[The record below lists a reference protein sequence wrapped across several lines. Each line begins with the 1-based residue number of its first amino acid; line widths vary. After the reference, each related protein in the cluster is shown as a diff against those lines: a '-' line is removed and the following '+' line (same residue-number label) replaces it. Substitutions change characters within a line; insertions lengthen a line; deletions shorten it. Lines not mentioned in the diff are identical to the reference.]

1 MGYSQGHIIRKK
13 AGGFAFGILLV
24 IAAALTAAAQSGS
37 AVLRGTVTDQQGKA
51 IAGAKVTLTSIDKNL
66 SRSQTASEDGI
77 YVFNSIA
84 PGNYRIDVEA
94 PSFKKVSIS
103 NVAALVDTPREV
115 NVQLEVGA
123 VTEALNITAAN
134 EAPINTTDASLGNAF
149 ENKRVLELPLN
160 ARNIV
165 GLLSL
170 QAGVT
175 RQGEVTGG
183 RRDQANITIDGIDSN
198 EQQTGLDVVAPG
210 GNGAFNPGVG
220 VALGNALSAV
230 LRTNPDAVQEFRVT
244 TSNPNASQGRSS
256 GAQISLVTKS
266 GTNGFHGSL
275 YEFHRNTVT
284 SANDW
289 FNNANGRFVATDQ
302 DFIDG
307 RAQVGDQR
315 NPRPKLIRN
324 VFGGSMGGPI
334 VKDRFFFFFSYE
346 GRRDASEQSVLRN
359 VPTATLRNGIVRY
372 VNTDGGITTLTP
384 ADIARIYPATGGV
397 GQAGLDILKTAPL
410 PNDFTIGDGLN
421 RAGFRF
427 NAPTSTRLNASIAR
441 LDYTI
446 NDKHTL
452 FFRGNYQEDL
462 YGGASNFPGTKA
474 PRFWVHPK
482 GFATGHTWTIN
493 NSLINNSRVGL
504 TRAAL
509 SAQGDNDGTSVAFRD
524 VFSPL
529 LNTTTQNRA
538 NPTWNFTDDLTWVK
552 GSHTAQFGANIR
564 VIRNDLVS
572 FANSFDNALVN
583 FQFYE
588 GGGASLLEPDE
599 IASTLDESFG
609 FDYGRAVA
617 AALGR
622 FSQYSINSI
631 FDKSGQSL
639 AAGAPAIRTF
649 ATEEYDFYAQ
659 DTWKIRPNL
668 TLTLGLRYGVN
679 TPVYETGG
687 FQLVPNVVLGDFL
700 KQRLASAE
708 QGQPFNDLI
717 SFQLGG
723 KANDG
728 PNFYNIDKNNFAPNV
743 SIAWSPNFGESF
755 LGRIFGRGNRSVI
768 RGGFRMLYDRVGSQ
782 LAVASESENSFGF
795 SSTAT
800 NGSNS
805 TNATNNLGPLVSLN
819 PNVRQFPRIS
829 APSALVFP
837 LAFPD
842 DETDRIIAGIDQSIK
857 SPVQYT
863 WNFSVARELP
873 RGFSFEVGYIGRAAR
888 NLLLTRDVTHLNN
901 LRDPASGQDWYTAA
915 RILNEM
921 RNANTPITG
930 AQTIPFFE
938 KFFPGLAGAFNVLGA
953 PTPLTASQAAYRLHA
968 KTAVGGRNL
977 TDFTDIQFRIDDIG
991 IFPNAFFH
999 PQYAALQTLSS
1010 VGRSN
1015 YHGGFFT
1022 LRQRFGSS
1030 FLLDFNYTVSKSMDN
1045 SSTLE
1050 TQRVLSTVIRNP
1062 IDPDLEYSVSD
1073 FDVRHNF
1080 NANWLLA
1087 LPFGKGRTFFGNA
1100 NSLVDGLIGGWQ
1112 LTGIARFNTGL
1123 PVGTPGDIQWA
1134 TNWQSQSDGVR
1145 IRDVKSS
1152 PSANVADPTGDD
1164 PAFRPNLF
1172 SDPLAAYRS
1181 FRNARAGEVG
1191 DRNLS
1196 TIRLPRYFVMDAGLS
1211 KVFKMPYA
1219 EGHQLQF
1226 RWEVFNVTN
1235 TQPFGVVAGLTL
1247 LPDPFN
1253 ASAPSANFGN
1263 FSGSQAAVG
1272 EPRPGRTMQ
1281 FALRYSF

>member
-1 MGYSQGHIIRKK
+1 MRFSHLYIFRKN
-13 AGGFAFGILLV
+13 AGGLAFGILLI

-37 AVLRGTVTDQQGKA
+37 AVVRGTVTDQQGKA
-51 IAGAKVTLTSIDKNL
+51 IAGAKVTLTSVDKNL
-66 SRSQTASEDGI
+66 SRSQTTNTEGI

-84 PGNYRIDVEA
+84 PGDYRIDVEA
-94 PSFKKVSIS
+94 ASFKKVSIGK
-103 NVAALVDTPREV
+103 VAALVDTQREV

-123 VTEALNITAAN
+123 VTEALTITSAN
-134 EAPINTTDASLGNAF
+134 EAPINTSDASLGNAF
-149 ENKRVLELPLN
+149 ENKRIIELPLN

-183 RRDQANITIDGIDSN
+183 RRDQANITIDGVDAN
-198 EQQTGLDVVAPG
+198 EQQTGLDVVAPN
-210 GNGAFNPGVG
+210 GNGAFNPGANAVM
-220 VALGNALSAV
+220 GNALAAV
-230 LRTNPDAVQEFRVT
+230 LRTTPDSVQEFRVT

-266 GTNGFHGSL
+266 GTNSFHGSL
-275 YEFHRNTVT
+275 YEFHRNTIAT
-284 SANDW
+284 ANDW
-289 FNNANGRFVATDQ
+289 FNNALGRD
-302 DFIDG
+302 
-307 RAQVGDQR
+307 AQGEEIAK
-315 NPRPKLIRN
+315 RPKLIRN
-324 VFGGSMGGPI
+324 IFGGSLGGPV
-334 VKDRFFFFFSYE
+334 VKDRFFFFFNYE

-359 VPTATLRNGIVRY
+359 VPTATLRNGIVQYR
-372 VNTDGGITTLTP
+372 NADGGVTTLTP

-397 GQAGLDILKTAPL
+397 NPAALNILKTAPL

-427 NAPTSTRLNASIAR
+427 NAPVSTRLNASIAR
-441 LDYTI
+441 FDYTI
-446 NDKHTL
+446 SDKHTL
-452 FFRGNYQEDL
+452 FFRGNYQEDHF
-462 YGGASNFPGTKA
+462 GAASDFPGT
-474 PRFWVHPK
+474 PSPSFWVHPK
-482 GFATGHTWTIN
+482 GFAVGHTWTVN
-493 NSLINNSRVGL
+493 NGLINNARVGL

-509 SAQGDNDGTSVAFRD
+509 STQGDNNGTSVAFRD
-524 VFSPL
+524 VYSPL
-529 LNTTTQNRA
+529 LNTRTQNRA
-538 NPTWNFTDDLTWVK
+538 NPTWNYTDDLTWVK

-572 FANSFDNALVN
+572 FANSFDSALVN
-583 FQFYE
+583 FQFYQ
-588 GGGASLLEPDE
+588 GGGASLLAPDA
-599 IASTLDESFG
+599 IASTIDDSFG
-609 FDYGRAVA
+609 FDYGRAIA

-631 FDKSGQSL
+631 FDKSGQAL
-639 AAGAPAIRTF
+639 AAGQPAVRTF
-649 ATEEYDFYAQ
+649 ATEEYDFYSQ

-668 TLTLGLRYGVN
+668 TVTAGLRYGLN
-679 TPVYETGG
+679 TPVYEKNG

-700 KQRLASAE
+700 ARRLASAQ
-708 QGQPFNDLI
+708 QGQPLNDPI

-728 PNFYNIDKNNFAPNV
+728 PDFYNLDKNNFAPNISV
-743 SIAWSPNFGESF
+743 AWSPNFGDGF
-755 LGRIFGRGNRSVI
+755 LGRVFGRGSQSVI
-768 RGGFRMLYDRVGSQ
+768 RGGFRILYDRVGSQ

-795 SSTAT
+795 SSTTT
-800 NGSNS
+800 NGANS
-805 TNATNNLGPLVSLN
+805 TNITNNLGPLVTLN

-829 APSALVFP
+829 APNALVFP
-837 LAFPD
+837 LAFPAD
-842 DETDRIIAGIDQSIK
+842 GTDRIIAGIDQGIK

-863 WNFSVARELP
+863 WNFSIARELP
-873 RGFSFEVGYIGRAAR
+873 HGFSFEVGYVGRAAR
-888 NLLLTRDVTHLNN
+888 NLLLTRDVMQLND
-901 LRDPASGQDWYTAA
+901 LRDPASGQDWYSAA
-915 RILNEM
+915 RVLNQL
-921 RNANTPITG
+921 RNANTPITSV
-930 AQTIPFFE
+930 QSIPFFE
-938 KFFPGLAGAFNVLGA
+938 KFFPGLAGAVGA
-953 PTPLTASQAAYRLHA
+953 PQLTASQAAYFLHA
-968 KTAVGGRNL
+968 KESVGGLND
-977 TDFTDIQFRIDDIG
+977 TDFTDIQFTIDDAG

-1010 VGRSN
+1010 VGKSN
-1015 YHGGFFT
+1015 YHAGFFT
-1022 LRQRFGSS
+1022 LRQRFRST

-1050 TQRVLSTVIRNP
+1050 TQRVLSTVIRNAGN
-1062 IDPDLEYSVSD
+1062 PDLEYSVSD

-1087 LPFGKGRTFFGNA
+1087 LPFGKGRKFFGGSRSA
-1100 NSLVDGLIGGWQ
+1100 VDGLIGGWQ

-1123 PVGTPGDIQWA
+1123 PAGAPGDIQWA

-1145 IRDVKSS
+1145 LRDVNSS
-1152 PSANVADPTGDD
+1152 PSANVDG
-1164 PAFRPNLF
+1164 RPNLF
-1172 SDPLAAYRS
+1172 SDPLEAYRS

-1196 TIRLPRYFVMDAGLS
+1196 TIRLPRYFVLDAGLS
-1211 KVFKMPYA
+1211 KSFKMPYA

-1235 TQPFGVVAGLTL
+1235 TQPFGILAGLTL

-1253 ASAPSANFGN
+1253 ASAPSADFGR
-1263 FSGSQAAVG
+1263 FSGSQTPVG

>member
-1 MGYSQGHIIRKK
+1 MRLLNGYTFRKS
-13 AGGFAFGILLV
+13 AGGFAFGILLILV
-24 IAAALTAAAQSGS
+24 ATLTAAAQSGS
-37 AVLRGTVTDQQGKA
+37 AVVRGTVTNQQGA
-51 IAGAKVTLTSIDKNL
+51 VIAGAKVTLTSVDKNL
-66 SRSQTASEDGI
+66 SRSQTTSEEGI

-84 PGNYRIDVEA
+84 PGGYRIEVEA
-94 PSFKKVSIS
+94 SGFKKVSIGP
-103 NVAALVDTPREV
+103 VAALVDTSREV
-115 NVQLEVGA
+115 NAQLEVGA
-123 VTEALNITAAN
+123 VTEALTVTSTN

-149 ENKRVLELPLN
+149 ENKRVVEMPLN

-183 RRDQANITIDGIDSN
+183 RRDQANITIDGIDAN

-210 GNGAFNPGVG
+210 GNGAFTPGVFL
-220 VALGNALSAV
+220 APGNALSAV

-266 GTNGFHGSL
+266 GSNNFHGSL

-284 SANDW
+284 TANDW
-289 FNNANGRFVATDQ
+289 FNNT
-302 DFIDG
+302 
-307 RAQVGDQR
+307 VGL
-315 NPRPKLIRN
+315 PRSELIRN
-324 VFGGSMGGPI
+324 VFGGSLGGPVI
-334 VKDRFFFFFSYE
+334 KDRFFFFFNYE
-346 GRRDASEQSVLRN
+346 GRRDASETSVLRN
-359 VPTATLRNGIVRY
+359 VPTETLRNGIVRY
-372 VNTDGGITTLTP
+372 RNTDGGITTLTP

-410 PNDFTIGDGLN
+410 PNDFSIGDGLN

-427 NAPTSTRLNASIAR
+427 NAPISTRLNTNIAR

-446 NDKHTL
+446 NDRHTL

-462 YGGASNFPGTKA
+462 YGGASNLPGTLSPK
-474 PRFWVHPK
+474 FWAHPK
-482 GFATGHTWTIN
+482 GFATGHAWTVN
-493 NSLINNSRVGL
+493 NNLINNARLGL

-509 SAQGDNDGTSVAFRD
+509 SAQGDNDGASILFRD

-529 LNTTTQNRA
+529 LNTRTQDRA
-538 NPTWNFTDDLTWVK
+538 NPTWNITNDLTWVK
-552 GSHTAQFGANIR
+552 NSHTAQFGANIR

-572 FANSFDNALVN
+572 FANSFDSALVN
-583 FQFYE
+583 FQFYA

-609 FDYGRAVA
+609 FDYGRAIA

-622 FSQYSINSI
+622 FSQYSINSV
-631 FDKSGQSL
+631 FDKTGQAL
-639 AAGAPAIRTF
+639 AAGSPAIRAF

-659 DTWKIRPNL
+659 DTWKLRPNL
-668 TLTLGLRYGVN
+668 TLTLGLRYGLN
-679 TPVYETGG
+679 TPVYEKNG
-687 FQLVPNVVLGDFL
+687 FQLTPDVNLGDFL
-700 KQRLASAE
+700 ERRLAGAA
-708 QGQPFNDLI
+708 QGQPLNDSI

-723 KANDG
+723 KTNDG
-728 PNFYNIDKNNFAPNV
+728 PDFYNLDKNNFAPNV
-743 SIAWSPNFGESF
+743 SIAWSPNFGDGF
-755 LGRIFGRGNRSVI
+755 LGHIFGSGGKSVI

-795 SSTAT
+795 SSTTT
-800 NGSNS
+800 NGANS
-805 TNATNNLGPLVSLN
+805 TNVTNNLGPLVTLN

-829 APSALVFP
+829 APSELTFP
-837 LAFPD
+837 LAFPA
-842 DETDRIIAGIDQSIK
+842 DETDRIIAGLDQSII

-863 WNFSVARELP
+863 WNFSIARELP
-873 RGFSFEVGYIGRAAR
+873 RGFSFEVGYVGRAAR
-888 NLLLTRDVTHLNN
+888 NLLLTRDVMHLNN
-901 LRDPASGQDWYTAA
+901 LRDPASGQDWYGAA
-915 RILNEM
+915 RVLNEM
-921 RNANTPITG
+921 RNGNTPI
-930 AQTIPFFE
+930 ASVQPIPFFE
-938 KFFPGLAGAFNVLGA
+938 KFFPGLADTLGLPA
-953 PTPLTASQAAYRLHA
+953 QLTASQAAYLLHA
-968 KTAVGGRNL
+968 RGSVGGEDI
-977 TDFTDIQFRIDDIG
+977 TDFTLLQFILDDAG

-999 PQYAALQTLSS
+999 PQYAALQALSS

-1050 TQRVLSTVIRNP
+1050 TQRVLATVVRNA

-1087 LPFGKGRTFFGNA
+1087 LPFGKGRKFFGDA
-1100 NSLVDGLIGGWQ
+1100 PSVVDGLIGGWQ

-1123 PVGTPGDIQWA
+1123 PAGTPGDIEWA
-1134 TNWQSQSDGVR
+1134 TNWQTQSDGVR
-1145 IRDVKSS
+1145 LRGVKSS
-1152 PSANVADPTGDD
+1152 PSANVDGQ
-1164 PAFRPNLF
+1164 PNLF
-1172 SDPLAAYRS
+1172 SNPLEAYRS

-1196 TIRLPRYFVMDAGLS
+1196 TIRLPRYFVLDAGLS
-1211 KVFKMPYA
+1211 KTFKMPYA

-1235 TQPFGVVAGLTL
+1235 TQPFGVIAGLTL

-1253 ASAPSANFGN
+1253 ASAPSADFGV
-1263 FSGSQAAVG
+1263 FSGSQTPVG
-1272 EPRPGRTMQ
+1272 ESRPGRNMQ